1 MMVEQHKIAPKKAIF
16 AASLGAV
23 FEWYDFFLYGTLA
36 VFFGQLFFP
45 SSDPL
50 SSLLNS
56 LAVFGAGFVVRP
68 LGGAFFGYIG
78 DKFGRKVAFLATIIT
93 MGLSTAMVG
102 MLPSYE
108 AIGIAAPIILVM
120 LRLLQGLALGG
131 EYGGAAIYVAEHVAI
146 NRRGFYTSWIQTT
159 ATLGFF
165 ASLAI
170 ISSTYLLLGAE
181 DFKSWGWRIPFLVS
195 IILLLISVYIRLKL
209 QESPIFSKLKNKD
222 QLSKKPL
229 RESFT
234 RAGNRY
240 YLLLALI
247 VTAGQGAIC
256 YAGQLYALI
265 FLQNSI
271 KLDMLTSYL
280 LVGIAQLIAI
290 PFFPLFGWL
299 SDRVGRKAVLLTG
312 LIVPVFLLMPAF
324 EQLSKSINPALSK
337 AEEKTPVVLIVPAE
351 CSAKCQE
358 ARKFLAGFGISYQF
372 QTDISLDAGHIKM
385 QVGQSQ
391 LDSFDPN
398 MWKNVLQQYQ
408 YPMQIDYTQI
418 NYASALLILSALMIC
433 VALIYAPIGAFLVDI
448 FPAQIRY
455 SSLSVT
461 YHIGSGWFGG
471 FMPLVATALV
481 SRTGDIH
488 AGIWY
493 PTIVGAVV
501 FILTLIFMSSQK
513 LAEAKSHDAK
523 ILEHS

>member
-1 MMVEQHKIAPKKAIF
+1 
-16 AASLGAV
+16 
-23 FEWYDFFLYGTLA
+23 
-36 VFFGQLFFP
+36 
-45 SSDPL
+45 
-50 SSLLNS
+50 
-56 LAVFGAGFVVRP
+56 
-68 LGGAFFGYIG
+68 
-78 DKFGRKVAFLATIIT
+78 
-93 MGLSTAMVG
+93 
-102 MLPSYE
+102 
-108 AIGIAAPIILVM
+108 
-120 LRLLQGLALGG
+120 
-131 EYGGAAIYVAEHVAI
+131 
-146 NRRGFYTSWIQTT
+146 
-159 ATLGFF
+159 
-165 ASLAI
+165 
-170 ISSTYLLLGAE
+170 
-181 DFKSWGWRIPFLVS
+181 FKSWGWRVPFLVS

-299 SDRVGRKAVLLTG
+299 SDLVGRKAVLLAG

-324 EQLSKSINPALSK
+324 QQLSKSINPALSM
-337 AEEKTPVVLIVPAE
+337 AEEKAPVVLIVAAE
-351 CSAKCQE
+351 CNAKCQE

-372 QTDISLDAGHIKM
+372 QTNTSLDAGHVKM

-398 MWKNVLQQYQ
+398 VWKNILQQYQ

-418 NYASALLILSALMIC
+418 NYVSALLILSALMIC

-481 SRTGDIH
+481 SSTGDIH

-501 FILTLIFMSSQK
+501 FILTFIFLSSKK

-523 ILEHS
+523 ILEQS